1 MIKLLLTGLL
11 FALAGSHAWAD
22 IENGKKLHDEHCTQ
36 CHDSSVYTRENH
48 FVTSREAL
56 LKQVNRCELNVGAQW
71 FKEDVNDVVEYLDKT
86 FYKFK

>member
-1 MIKLLLTGLL
+1 MNKIFLAGLLL
-11 FALAGSHAWAD
+11 ALTASNTRAD
-22 IENGKKLHDEHCTQ
+22 IDHGKKLHDEQCTE

-48 FVTSREAL
+48 FVASREAL

-71 FKEDVNDVVEYLDKT
+71 FKEDVDDVVEYLDKT

>member
-11 FALAGSHAWAD
+11 FALTGSMAWAD
-22 IENGKKLHDEHCTQ
+22 IEHGKKLHDEQCTQ

-48 FVTSREAL
+48 FVTSRKAL

-71 FKEDVNDVVEYLDKT
+71 FKEDVDDVVEYLDKT